1 MLFPISQF
9 LPQTPPLVEQSPT
22 YWYGGQC
29 PLTNKWVQ
37 LPRTPFVE
45 AIAQGLMQQ
54 LAAEPFNREGKMYGV
69 LLVET
74 PTGEKGVLKAFSGL
88 LNGAAEV
95 AGWVPPIPGREQ
107 VALAESSTLTA
118 LEAIKQELLALAQR
132 PEPTQYQ
139 QLLQAWGDRW
149 QHLTSEH
156 KQRKQARQQQRQA
169 AQSIL
174 SKEDYATLLA
184 QLEQQSQQ
192 DGIERR
198 RFKQQR
204 DAVLQP
210 LQAVVE
216 QIAARQRELRQQRK
230 TLSREL
236 QTQMHTVYRLTNFA
250 GISLPLQTLM
260 ESRPTGTG
268 ECCAPKL
275 LHYAATHQL
284 TPLAMAEFWWG
295 NTTRDRTPGEFY
307 GACVERCQPLMGF
320 LLSGLTAQV
329 QRSNT
334 LTILYEDE
342 WLIAV
347 DKPSGLLS
355 VPGRYRDRLDS
366 VLLRLQERE
375 LNSQPLY
382 PAHRLDQDT
391 SGILVFAKDPDTHRQ
406 LNRQFQQRTIQK
418 IYEAILQG
426 IPTETEGV
434 IDLPLWADPSD
445 RPRQKVNDQLGKPS
459 ITHFQ
464 VLTSQSEI
472 TRIEFYP
479 LTGRTHQLRVH
490 AAKGLGTPILGD
502 RLYGTTP
509 TNTRLHLHARELTL
523 NHPQTHQPLHLSTPT
538 PF

>member
-9 LPQTPPLVEQSPT
+9 LGAQPIAAQTPT
-22 YWYGGQC
+22 YWYAGQC
-29 PLTNKWVQ
+29 PLTNKWLQ

-45 AIAQGLMQQ
+45 AIAQGLMHQ
-54 LAAEPFNREGKMYGV
+54 LAQAEPYNREGKMYGV
-69 LLVET
+69 LLVAT
-74 PTGEKGVLKAFSGL
+74 PAGEKGVLKAFSGL

-107 VALAESSTLTA
+107 VALAESSTLAA

-132 PEPTQYQ
+132 PEPTQYH
-139 QLLQAWGDRW
+139 QLVQDWGDRW

-156 KQRKQARQQQRQA
+156 KQRKQARQHQRQA
-169 AQSIL
+169 AQASL
-174 SKEDYATLLA
+174 SEDERVTLFA

-198 RFKQQR
+198 RFKQAR

-210 LQAVVE
+210 LQVVIE

-236 QTQMHTVYRLTNFA
+236 QTQMHAAYRLTNFA
-250 GISLPLQTLM
+250 GISLSLQTLM

-295 NTTRDRTPGEFY
+295 DTTRDRTAGQFY
-307 GACVERCQPLMGF
+307 GACAERCQPLMGF
-320 LLSGLTAQV
+320 LLSGLAAQV
-329 QRSNT
+329 QRSNA

-366 VLLRLQERE
+366 ILLRLQERQ
-375 LNSQPLY
+375 LNSVSVY
-382 PAHRLDQDT
+382 PVHRLDQDT
-391 SGILVFAKDPDTHRQ
+391 SGILIFAKDPDTHRQ

-418 IYEAILQG
+418 VYEAMLQG
-426 IPTETEGV
+426 SPTQTAGV
-434 IDLPLWADPSD
+434 IDLPLWADPRD
-445 RPRQKVNDQLGKPS
+445 RPRQTVNHQLGKPS
-459 ITHFQ
+459 TTWFQ
-464 VLTSQSEI
+464 VLTSHPET

-490 AAKGLGTPILGD
+490 AAQGLGAPILGD

-523 NHPQTHQPLHLSTPT
+523 THPHTQQPLHLSTPT